1 MTKLN
6 KNIQKKEDLNKN
18 KIKKIIA
25 KKKTSS
31 NIDIKSLQNELKEA
45 KEDNLRHLAEIENL
59 RKRFDKEQK
68 DTFNYAISEFA
79 NEIILVADNF
89 TRVMNSISL
98 IKTDDK
104 NNVKPLVDGIDLIF
118 KDFINTLGKF
128 EIKKV
133 ECLGKQFDPN
143 FHQAMSEELNNE
155 KQPGE
160 IIKVIQD
167 GYFIKDRLLRPAS
180 VVVAKKDE
188 PAVGRSG
195 GKTCSCGEAGDLSLG
210 GGLSRKLESF

>member
-188 PAVGRSG
+188 N
-195 GKTCSCGEAGDLSLG
+195 K
-210 GGLSRKLESF
+210 KK

>member
-31 NIDIKSLQNELKEA
+31 NIDIKSLENELKEA

-188 PAVGRSG
+188 N
-195 GKTCSCGEAGDLSLG
+195 K
-210 GGLSRKLESF
+210 KK

>member
-1 MTKLN
+1 MMSEN
-6 KNIQKKEDLNKN
+6 KNHEFTFSIEDNEYIIKKKEDLEKKPSKNFIHGPSIGIGASVTAICVLGIFFALNGLVTNDQELVEVQITETKTLSEPTQISNKVFFDN
-18 KIKKIIA
+18 GSPMLGNSNAPITLIEFGDYQCHFCNVYFHNTEHKIIDNYVLTG
-25 KKKTSS
+25 KV
-31 NIDIKSLQNELKEA
+31 NI
-45 KEDNLRHLAEIENL
+45 
-59 RKRFDKEQK
+59 
-68 DTFNYAISEFA
+68 
-79 NEIILVADNF
+79 
-89 TRVMNSISL
+89 
-98 IKTDDK
+98 
-104 NNVKPLVDGIDLIF
+104 IF

-188 PAVGRSG
+188 N
-195 GKTCSCGEAGDLSLG
+195 K
-210 GGLSRKLESF
+210 KK

>member
-1 MTKLN
+1 MR
-6 KNIQKKEDLNKN
+6 
-18 KIKKIIA
+18 

-188 PAVGRSG
+188 N
-195 GKTCSCGEAGDLSLG
+195 K
-210 GGLSRKLESF
+210 KK

>member
-133 ECLGKQFDPN
+133 ECFGKQFDPN

-188 PAVGRSG
+188 N
-195 GKTCSCGEAGDLSLG
+195 K
-210 GGLSRKLESF
+210 KK

>member
-155 KQPGE
+155 KQPGA

-188 PAVGRSG
+188 N
-195 GKTCSCGEAGDLSLG
+195 K
-210 GGLSRKLESF
+210 KK

>member
-167 GYFIKDRLLRPAS
+167 GYFIKDTLLRPAS

-188 PAVGRSG
+188 N
-195 GKTCSCGEAGDLSLG
+195 K
-210 GGLSRKLESF
+210 KK

>member
-188 PAVGRSG
+188 NKKKYFFLRKGLYKLFRHIIYF
-195 GKTCSCGEAGDLSLG
+195 TSLVFI
-210 GGLSRKLESF
+210 RNN

>member
-167 GYFIKDRLLRPAS
+167 GYFIKDSLLRPAS
-180 VVVAKKDE
+180 VGVAKKDE
-188 PAVGRSG
+188 N
-195 GKTCSCGEAGDLSLG
+195 K
-210 GGLSRKLESF
+210 KK

>member
-180 VVVAKKDE
+180 VVVTKKGEKKKD
-188 PAVGRSG
+188 
-195 GKTCSCGEAGDLSLG
+195 
-210 GGLSRKLESF
+210 

>member
-31 NIDIKSLQNELKEA
+31 NIDIKSLQNELKEV

-188 PAVGRSG
+188 N
-195 GKTCSCGEAGDLSLG
+195 K
-210 GGLSRKLESF
+210 KK

>member
-98 IKTDDK
+98 IKTDD
-104 NNVKPLVDGIDLIF
+104 
-118 KDFINTLGKF
+118 
-128 EIKKV
+128 
-133 ECLGKQFDPN
+133 
-143 FHQAMSEELNNE
+143 
-155 KQPGE
+155 
-160 IIKVIQD
+160 
-167 GYFIKDRLLRPAS
+167 
-180 VVVAKKDE
+180 
-188 PAVGRSG
+188 
-195 GKTCSCGEAGDLSLG
+195 
-210 GGLSRKLESF
+210 

>member
-25 KKKTSS
+25 KKKTPS

-188 PAVGRSG
+188 N
-195 GKTCSCGEAGDLSLG
+195 K
-210 GGLSRKLESF
+210 KK